1 MAGQDRQ
8 KQKTCTQEDWRQEKT
23 ERRHLTTGDQR
34 ETYELRICRSQAIR
48 EGEQK
53 DQQNRRYIDRSRNG
67 RTGQAETEAMY
78 LRILATREGGAYG
91 KQTETQKPAT
101 HAGGRTQIKGSEKER
116 KK

>member
-1 MAGQDRQ
+1 M
-8 KQKTCTQEDWRQEKT
+8 K
-23 ERRHLTTGDQR
+23 
-34 ETYELRICRSQAIR
+34 
-48 EGEQK
+48 
-53 DQQNRRYIDRSRNG
+53 NG

-78 LRILATREGGAYG
+78 LRIIGTREGDAYG